1 MWAGSFSSWS
11 GNMSRIGKSPVLV
24 PANVKVAM
32 EGNRLKAEGPKGKLG
47 LDLPPKIS
55 AKIDGGRIVL
65 TRENEER
72 TSRSLHGLARSLV
85 NNVIHGV
92 STGYVKQME
101 IIGVGFK
108 AAVQGKKLVLNL
120 GKSHPIEYPIPAEI
134 KVTVADN
141 VRLTIEGSDKQLVG
155 AVAADIRGYHPP
167 EPYKGKGVRYAGENI
182 RRKEGKTA
190 QSKSA

>member
-1 MWAGSFSSWS
+1 
-11 GNMSRIGKSPVLV
+11 MSRIGNAPVVV
-24 PANVKVAM
+24 PANVKVAV

-55 AKIDGGRIVL
+55 AKVDGARIVL
-65 TRENEER
+65 SRENEER

-85 NNVIHGV
+85 SNVIQGV

-134 KVTVADN
+134 KITVADN
-141 VRLTIEGSDKQLVG
+141 VRLTVEGSDKQLVG

-167 EPYKGKGVRYAGENI
+167 EPYKGKGVRYAGETI